1 MGLLGFPSWTGIS
14 LEHTGRSPGGLY
26 GRGCGNLDGIAH
38 CMKNNLSGAEFA
50 GLVGLIGKSMRE
62 LIDISRS
69 LHQTFPD
76 IVPQELKPSP

>member
-1 MGLLGFPSWTGIS
+1 
-14 LEHTGRSPGGLY
+14 
-26 GRGCGNLDGIAH
+26 
-38 CMKNNLSGAEFA
+38 MKNNLSGAEFA